1 MISIQTRRNLM
12 GIRFSKFSNRKDNKT
27 EVIGIV
33 GVGRGVGTTH
43 LGLLLANYLQ
53 GVWGRKTAVLEWNN
67 HGDFSRIRKQCT
79 GQMEV
84 KECFRIQKVD
94 YYSQAESSQ
103 LMRCMETGYQEVV
116 IDFGTIREEIFV
128 EFMRCN
134 TVWAVVSFS
143 EWQIDAFWEFAE
155 AKESKRN
162 RSWQFFS
169 AFGSE
174 ESRKEWNKRRK
185 PEVLQIP
192 FSADAFTITRPLM
205 GWMEKALEQS
215 SFSGNVSQKNLQ
227 KRTGKA

>member
-1 MISIQTRRNLM
+1 
-12 GIRFSKFSNRKDNKT
+12 
-27 EVIGIV
+27 
-33 GVGRGVGTTH
+33 
-43 LGLLLANYLQ
+43 
-53 GVWGRKTAVLEWNN
+53 
-67 HGDFSRIRKQCT
+67 
-79 GQMEV
+79 
-84 KECFRIQKVD
+84 
-94 YYSQAESSQ
+94 
-103 LMRCMETGYQEVV
+103 MRCMETGYQEVV

>member
-1 MISIQTRRNLM
+1 M

-53 GVWGRKTAVLEWNN
+53 GGWGRKTAVLEWNN
-67 HGDFSRIRKQCT
+67 HGDFSRFRKQCT

-205 GWMEKALEQS
+205 GWKRHWNKVLFQAMCHKKTSKKELEKHNSE
-215 SFSGNVSQKNLQ
+215 
-227 KRTGKA
+227 

>member
-1 MISIQTRRNLM
+1 M

-67 HGDFSRIRKQCT
+67 HGDFSRFRKQCT

-116 IDFGTIREEIFV
+116 IDFG
-128 EFMRCN
+128 
-134 TVWAVVSFS
+134 
-143 EWQIDAFWEFAE
+143 
-155 AKESKRN
+155 
-162 RSWQFFS
+162 
-169 AFGSE
+169 
-174 ESRKEWNKRRK
+174 
-185 PEVLQIP
+185 
-192 FSADAFTITRPLM
+192 
-205 GWMEKALEQS
+205 
-215 SFSGNVSQKNLQ
+215 NLQ
-227 KRTGKA
+227 KQRNPSETEAGNFFLRLAVKNPEKNGIKGGSQRFCRYLFQQMHLQSQGH